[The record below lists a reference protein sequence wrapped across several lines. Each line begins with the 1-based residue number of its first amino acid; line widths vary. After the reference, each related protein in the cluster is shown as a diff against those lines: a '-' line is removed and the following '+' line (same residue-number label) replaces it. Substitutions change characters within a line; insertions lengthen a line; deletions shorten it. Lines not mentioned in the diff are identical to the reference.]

1 MISNPDLSVCSESST
16 KALCSSIGGN
26 GNSRFLH
33 CSRLRLSCRIPTA
46 CSKKGR
52 NTFGCISAA
61 IRYLGRTLSLALKIA
76 IIREVNTDS
85 YWEANDILVFEKTR
99 RELRDLMKFL
109 VDDAEPKKRIITNL
123 TDPVI
128 DTTEGKQL
136 DPAYDFE
143 DYKKKVN
150 RYVNE
155 HGNSI
160 VIHKLTHNIPLTA
173 GDYEALERVL
183 TEELG
188 SKEDYKREYG
198 DTPFGLLIRKIAKLD
213 HDAAMEAFSAFIND
227 ASLNQKQIA
236 FVRKIINHM
245 EQSGYMED
253 IKELM
258 KPPFDKPISFVKL
271 FDAKTRTALMKKI
284 IEIKENAVNIVA

>member
-1 MISNPDLSVCSESST
+1 MKND
-16 KALCSSIGGN
+16 
-26 GNSRFLH
+26 
-33 CSRLRLSCRIPTA
+33 
-46 CSKKGR
+46 SKKI
-52 NTFGCISAA
+52 F
-61 IRYLGRTLSLALKIA
+61 
-76 IIREVNTDS
+76 
-85 YWEANDILVFEKTR
+85 
-99 RELRDLMKFL
+99 FL

-173 GDYEALERVL
+173 GDYEELERVL

-198 DTPFGLLIRKIAKLD
+198 DTPFGLLIRKIARLD
-213 HDAAMEAFSAFIND
+213 HDAAMEAFSAFIDD